1 MAKAIPAFSAKECKE
16 EKMSKLTKEEI
27 DVTAKKIAEKINQYG
42 RNKIKECGGALLDK
56 LTEELPGKASEWSVM
71 VDDNND
77 ISVYSYL
84 IPITLYDTYKAL

>member
-1 MAKAIPAFSAKECKE
+1 M
-16 EKMSKLTKEEI
+16 
-27 DVTAKKIAEKINQYG
+27 TAKKIAEKINQYG

-84 IPITLYDTYKAL
+84 IPITLRVNLRRALAAVVLHPVVRILKIRRIQ